1 MRTLLRLQFP
11 APAGNDAAKDGRLGK
26 VVSDTIERL
35 RPEAAYF
42 TATNGDRGGFIVFD
56 LKDPSDIPVICEP
69 FFLELQAKVELAPV
83 MTLDD
88 VKAGLSKA
96 FPS

>member
-11 APAGNDAAKDGRLGK
+11 APAANDAARDGRLGK
-26 VVSDTIERL
+26 VVSDAIERL
-35 RPEAAYF
+35 KPEAAYF